1 MLENW
6 KLLIRTIGLWV
17 RSHAFGLFIAVS
29 LTTIFISRFQFAVNL
44 SESLAGSV
52 FLIDKKEKS
61 VEVGKL
67 IAFSSENAAPIPDG
81 ITLIKRVA
89 GVAGDRVTVKNRF
102 VLINDKPIA
111 FAKPTSRTGEPLQP
125 VNSCAIP
132 EGFFFVVGD
141 HPDSF
146 DSRYARPGLIHS
158 STVRGRAYCLW

>member
-1 MLENW
+1 MLGNL
-6 KLLIRTIGLWV
+6 KLLIRTVALWV
-17 RSHAFGLFIAVS
+17 RSHALGLFIGAC
-29 LTTIFISRFQFAVNL
+29 LTTLFISRFQFAVNL
-44 SESLAGSV
+44 SESLAGRI

-67 IAFSSENAAPIPDG
+67 IAFSSQNAAPIPDG

-89 GVAGDRVTVKNRF
+89 GVPGDRVSVENRF
-102 VLINDKPIA
+102 VFINDQPVA
-111 FAKPTSRTGEPLQP
+111 FAKPTSRTGEPLRP
-125 VNSCAIP
+125 LNSGAIP
-132 EGFFFVVGD
+132 EGFFFALGD